1 MVLGQ
6 FIYPKFPSV
15 PAGCKGPSVPWG
27 GVEYTLVY
35 TSARTTSMTGYLLLL
50 KDRTFAGGMKQE
62 PARVLDWPA
71 CTPRHGAIQLKAV
84 SVAVSVP

>member
-1 MVLGQ
+1 MGLGQ

-15 PAGCKGPSVPWG
+15 SAGICRPNVPRG
-27 GVEYTLVY
+27 GVKYTLVY

-50 KDRTFAGGMKQE
+50 KDRTFAGSMKQE

-84 SVAVSVP
+84 SVAVSIP

>member
-1 MVLGQ
+1 
-6 FIYPKFPSV
+6 
-15 PAGCKGPSVPWG
+15 
-27 GVEYTLVY
+27 
-35 TSARTTSMTGYLLLL
+35 MTGYLLLL